1 MNGFKYLFLSIKT
14 LVVQSAL
21 SCKHPAGNM
30 IDPCSSHRLPDE
42 ANFLLSSD
50 SGELELWNCHPPG
63 HTLEHK
69 TSLGSHDDM
78 ALTVGLLAGGQK
90 AVSGGADRK
99 YALYVGMTSKAMFLC
114 NLVLRLKLV

>member
-1 MNGFKYLFLSIKT
+1 MSSSLNLLFKCT
-14 LVVQSAL
+14 L

-90 AVSGGADRK
+90 AISGGADRR
-99 YALYVGMTSKAMFLC
+99 YALCVGITSKAVFLT
-114 NLVLRLKLV
+114 NLA